1 MRSDFN
7 WNDAEEVIV
16 FKTVQGVAVYRNEDG
31 DVVIRQ
37 QAGPLEEEDTF
48 IVVPSSHLEPLI
60 TALQTEAKEA

>member
-1 MRSDFN
+1 M
-7 WNDAEEVIV
+7 
-16 FKTVQGVAVYRNEDG
+16 AVYRNEDG